1 MRQLGPAPTISLRLL
16 TAVVIVPLASAAMIG
31 GQSDEDAAGQEILG
45 KYLEAKETQQAAL
58 RGVQME
64 VDIDAKL
71 PRQEKHGKL
80 HALRSIS
87 KLGKITYNAL
97 GFSGD
102 NSVKNEVIARYLA
115 EETKPRDNAITPA
128 NYKFKYKG
136 LAEHAGV
143 RVHVFEVNPRKKA
156 DGLFKGQLWLD
167 AATAMPVRESGRP
180 VKTSVLVKKMEF
192 VQDYEIRDGI
202 AYPKHFEG
210 AVEIRI
216 YGRAELRI
224 DYSNFTR
231 QEIADEVND
240 QNR

>member
-143 RVHVFEVNPRKKA
+143 RVHGFEVNPRKKA

>member
-1 MRQLGPAPTISLRLL
+1 MRRFAPAFRTLSLC
-16 TAVVIVPLASAAMIG
+16 VVSALVMVPLAAAG
-31 GQSDEDAAGQEILG
+31 GNEEDQAGQEILG
-45 KYLEAKETQQAAL
+45 KYLEAKQTQQAAL

-64 VDIDAKL
+64 VEIDAKL

-80 HALRSIS
+80 KALRSIS
-87 KLGKITYNAL
+87 RLGKITYKAL

-115 EETKPRDNAITPA
+115 EETKPRDNAITTA

-136 LAEHAGV
+136 LADHDGV
-143 RVHVFEVNPRKKA
+143 RVHVFDVTPRKKA
-156 DGLFKGQLWLD
+156 EGLFRGQLWLD
-167 AATAMPVRESGRP
+167 AVTAMPVREAGRP

-192 VQDYEIRDGI
+192 VQDYEIRDGV

-216 YGRAELRI
+216 YGRAELSV

-240 QNR
+240 LNR

>member
-1 MRQLGPAPTISLRLL
+1 MFVQSAGRKRLRVLSAL
-16 TAVVIVPLASAAMIG
+16 VLVPLVGFAVTPAEP
-31 GQSDEDAAGQEILG
+31 EDQAGEQILG
-45 KYLEAKETQQAAL
+45 KYLEAKETQKAAL

-87 KLGKITYNAL
+87 KLGKITYKAL

-102 NSVKNEVIARYLA
+102 NTIKNDVIARYLA
-115 EETKPRDNAITPA
+115 EETKPHDNAIIPA

-136 LAEHAGV
+136 LSDRNGQ
-143 RVHVFEVNPRKKA
+143 RVHIFDVTPRKKA
-156 DGLFKGQLWLD
+156 EGLFRGQLWLD
-167 AATAMPVRESGRP
+167 AATAMPVREAGRP
-180 VKTSVLVKKMEF
+180 VKTSIFVKKIEF

-202 AYPKHFEG
+202 AYPKHFQG
-210 AVEIRI
+210 TADLRI
-216 YGRAELRI
+216 VGRAELSI

-231 QEIADEVND
+231 QEAADDVND
-240 QNR
+240 VNR